1 MKNTSLDLN
10 AIAFTH
16 INNYPGRP
24 TLVFLHDSLGC
35 IRLWRDFPE
44 KLAALTACN
53 VLVYDRQGYGASCA
67 FSYEKREKNYME
79 LEADILKDL
88 LHYWK
93 IENPILF
100 GHSDGASIALIFAG
114 KYPQI
119 PKAIILEG
127 LHVFVEEITLQGI
140 REAIEMYKTTDL
152 KSRLEKYH
160 AEKTDAL
167 FWAWAETWTEESY
180 KDWNIEHFVKEI
192 LCPILI
198 FQGEKDEFGTMKQVE
213 TVEKNAKGSTQ
224 SLLLSEAGHNPHKE
238 VPEKVLKESS
248 LFINEKT

>member
-24 TLVFLHDSLGC
+24 TLVFLHDFLGC
-35 IRLWRDFPE
+35 IRLWRGFPE

-100 GHSDGASIALIFAG
+100 SHSDGASIALIFAG
-114 KYPQI
+114 KYPKT
-119 PKAIILEG
+119 PKALILKG
-127 LHVFVEEITLQGI
+127 LHVFIESITIKGI
-140 REAIEMYKTTDL
+140 KEAIEKYKTTDL
-152 KSRLEKYH
+152 KFRLEKYH
-160 AEKTDAL
+160 GDKTDAL
-167 FWAWAETWTEESY
+167 FWAWAETWTSEDFQ
-180 KDWNIEHFVKEI
+180 DWNIEHFLKYI
-192 LCPILI
+192 QCPILV
-198 FQGEKDEFGTMKQVE
+198 FQGEKDEFGTIKQVKS
-213 TVEKNAKGSTQ
+213 VEKNTLNLTQ
-224 SLLLSEAGHNPHKE
+224 SIFLIG
-238 VPEKVLKESS
+238 
-248 LFINEKT
+248 I